1 MTLNQLVNMIQS
13 ILHKRPHKSNTGITI
28 THKIGYQ
35 YVSPEEAME
44 FSGGRTSSVLLE
56 YKYISL

>member
-1 MTLNQLVNMIQS
+1 MIQS

-28 THKIGYQ
+28 THKIGYE

-44 FSGGRTSSVLLE
+44 FLGGRTTSVLLE
-56 YKYISL
+56 YQDISL